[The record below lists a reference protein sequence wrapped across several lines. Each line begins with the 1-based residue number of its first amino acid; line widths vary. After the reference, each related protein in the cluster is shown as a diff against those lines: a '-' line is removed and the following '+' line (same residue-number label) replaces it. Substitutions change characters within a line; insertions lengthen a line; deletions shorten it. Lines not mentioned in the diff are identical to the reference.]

1 MWDFNWKTVASSRF
15 GSCNVCSDIRIRTK
29 AINICLYSLDVQ
41 ISTAYYRLM
50 THYLAFSLQD
60 SEDSNGFFSL
70 GFQVFT
76 SWTTVKP
83 RTMMQQWFCLRPIW
97 MVTWEHIPNVWLSC
111 LILDRRHQRKAPWL
125 HKLLHND
132 TMTEDY
138 KNRISIC
145 WPSPLDSGWWKKFS
159 KLDRN

>member
-1 MWDFNWKTVASSRF
+1 MRLQLKDCSQFQGF
-15 GSCNVCSDIRIRTK
+15 GSCNVCSDIRIGTK

-41 ISTAYYRLM
+41 ISTVYYRLM

-60 SEDSNGFFSL
+60 SEDSKGFFSL
-70 GFQVFT
+70 GFQVIT

-111 LILDRRHQRKAPWL
+111 LIPDRRHQRKAAWLQNSCKNCFTMTPWL
-125 HKLLHND
+125 
-132 TMTEDY
+132 
-138 KNRISIC
+138 RI
-145 WPSPLDSGWWKKFS
+145 KKSESAFVDHH
-159 KLDRN
+159 L